1 MLNRAIQYHQTH
13 FDVTD
18 EGGQFVAATN
28 LGLCYGLLGDFD
40 VATAQHQEALRVAI
54 RLQSFSGQSIAV
66 GNLGLL
72 AMRRD
77 NLDTAKACMEQHLQL
92 VQSLKDNAAETN
104 AWRVLGDLLE
114 AMGDHAGAVD
124 AYGNSARIAEMNSE
138 LGSLKRVNCLIG
150 VAKGN
155 ASLAEHMAALA
166 SNS

>member
-28 LGLCYGLLGDFD
+28 LGLCYGLLGDFG

-77 NLDTAKACMEQHLQL
+77 NLVTAKACMEQHLQL

-114 AMGDHAGAVD
+114 GFSHSAARQFRYDFGCDFFGHVASERTGCMQDKVD
-124 AYGNSARIAEMNSE
+124 I
-138 LGSLKRVNCLIG
+138 LINCMVFVRKPL
-150 VAKGN
+150 
-155 ASLAEHMAALA
+155 LQ
-166 SNS
+166 